1 MENRL
6 YVGNLPFSATD
17 EELKQAFSAHGT
29 VTEVALISDRVTG
42 RSRGFAFVT
51 MSSPDEANAAVSGM
65 HGKDFGGRSLTVN
78 IARPRDERGG
88 GGGGGVT
95 RILAGSGIAIDNII
109 VEASVNQ
116 AIVVDAIAAAT
127 RTCDRV
133 STEAGGNDC
142 IGFVEDAI
150 TIAAR
155 IADQCIVAKPHI
167 NDASALVVD
176 ALIEAGSCSIVSGI
190 PSG

>member
-1 MENRL
+1 MDNRL

-65 HGKDFGGRSLTVN
+65 HGKDLGGRSLTVN

-88 GGGGGVT
+88 GGGGG
-95 RILAGSGIAIDNII
+95 GY
-109 VEASVNQ
+109 
-116 AIVVDAIAAAT
+116 
-127 RTCDRV
+127 
-133 STEAGGNDC
+133 GGGGGGGRGYGGGGGGYGGGGGGGGYGGGGGRGPRGPRRD
-142 IGFVEDAI
+142 GGGY
-150 TIAAR
+150 R
-155 IADQCIVAKPHI
+155 
-167 NDASALVVD
+167 
-176 ALIEAGSCSIVSGI
+176 G
-190 PSG
+190 

>member
-42 RSRGFAFVT
+42 RSRGFALFVT

-65 HGKDFGGRSLTVN
+65 HGKDLGGRSLTVN

-88 GGGGGVT
+88 GGGGG
-95 RILAGSGIAIDNII
+95 GY
-109 VEASVNQ
+109 
-116 AIVVDAIAAAT
+116 
-127 RTCDRV
+127 
-133 STEAGGNDC
+133 GGGGGGGRGYGGGGGGYGGGGGGGGYGGGGGRGPRGPRRD
-142 IGFVEDAI
+142 GGGY
-150 TIAAR
+150 R
-155 IADQCIVAKPHI
+155 
-167 NDASALVVD
+167 
-176 ALIEAGSCSIVSGI
+176 G
-190 PSG
+190 

>member
-65 HGKDFGGRSLTVN
+65 HGKDLGGRSLTVN

-88 GGGGGVT
+88 GGGGGGYGGGGGGG
-95 RILAGSGIAIDNII
+95 RGYGGGGGGYGGGGGGGGYGGGGSRGPRGPRRD
-109 VEASVNQ
+109 
-116 AIVVDAIAAAT
+116 
-127 RTCDRV
+127 
-133 STEAGGNDC
+133 GG
-142 IGFVEDAI
+142 GY
-150 TIAAR
+150 R
-155 IADQCIVAKPHI
+155 
-167 NDASALVVD
+167 
-176 ALIEAGSCSIVSGI
+176 G
-190 PSG
+190 

>member
-65 HGKDFGGRSLTVN
+65 HGKDLGGRSLTVN

-88 GGGGGVT
+88 GGGGG
-95 RILAGSGIAIDNII
+95 GY
-109 VEASVNQ
+109 
-116 AIVVDAIAAAT
+116 
-127 RTCDRV
+127 
-133 STEAGGNDC
+133 GGGGGGGRGYGGGGGGGGYGGGGGGYGGGGGRGPRGPRRD
-142 IGFVEDAI
+142 GGGY
-150 TIAAR
+150 R
-155 IADQCIVAKPHI
+155 
-167 NDASALVVD
+167 
-176 ALIEAGSCSIVSGI
+176 G
-190 PSG
+190 

>member
-65 HGKDFGGRSLTVN
+65 HGKDLGGRSLTVN

-88 GGGGGVT
+88 GGGGG
-95 RILAGSGIAIDNII
+95 GY
-109 VEASVNQ
+109 
-116 AIVVDAIAAAT
+116 
-127 RTCDRV
+127 
-133 STEAGGNDC
+133 GGGGGGGRGYGGGGGGYGGGGGGYGGGGGRGPRGPRRD
-142 IGFVEDAI
+142 GGGY
-150 TIAAR
+150 R
-155 IADQCIVAKPHI
+155 
-167 NDASALVVD
+167 
-176 ALIEAGSCSIVSGI
+176 G
-190 PSG
+190 

>member
-65 HGKDFGGRSLTVN
+65 QGKDLGCRSLTVN

-88 GGGGGVT
+88 GGGGG
-95 RILAGSGIAIDNII
+95 
-109 VEASVNQ
+109 
-116 AIVVDAIAAAT
+116 
-127 RTCDRV
+127 
-133 STEAGGNDC
+133 GGYGGGGGGGRGYGGGGGGYGGGGGGGGYGGGGGRGPRGPRRD
-142 IGFVEDAI
+142 GGGY
-150 TIAAR
+150 R
-155 IADQCIVAKPHI
+155 
-167 NDASALVVD
+167 
-176 ALIEAGSCSIVSGI
+176 G
-190 PSG
+190 

>member
-65 HGKDFGGRSLTVN
+65 HGKDLGGRSLTVN

-88 GGGGGVT
+88 GGGGG
-95 RILAGSGIAIDNII
+95 
-109 VEASVNQ
+109 
-116 AIVVDAIAAAT
+116 
-127 RTCDRV
+127 
-133 STEAGGNDC
+133 GGYGGGGGGGRGYGGGGGGYGGGGGGGGYGGGGGRGPRGPRRD
-142 IGFVEDAI
+142 GGGY
-150 TIAAR
+150 R
-155 IADQCIVAKPHI
+155 
-167 NDASALVVD
+167 
-176 ALIEAGSCSIVSGI
+176 G
-190 PSG
+190 

>member
-65 HGKDFGGRSLTVN
+65 HGKDLGGRSLTVN

-88 GGGGGVT
+88 GGGGG
-95 RILAGSGIAIDNII
+95 GY
-109 VEASVNQ
+109 
-116 AIVVDAIAAAT
+116 
-127 RTCDRV
+127 
-133 STEAGGNDC
+133 GGGGGGGRGYGGGGGGYGGGGYGGGGGRGPRGPRRD
-142 IGFVEDAI
+142 GGGY
-150 TIAAR
+150 R
-155 IADQCIVAKPHI
+155 
-167 NDASALVVD
+167 
-176 ALIEAGSCSIVSGI
+176 G
-190 PSG
+190 